1 MKPEDRIKFALEFAE
16 MDLERV
22 FRRPESL
29 ASFRNEFYEFHYGRG
44 GESFADRGG
53 ILAIPDSEF
62 ASWKLAEFLTL
73 QKKCRRFVAECA
85 HGSPPRMAIPE
96 MTLTAKYGLI
106 KLAHDEIAF
115 PMIRGSAHDLFMIVL
130 WHLIAGAAG
139 EHIGRCPEPKCGN
152 VFFRP
157 TRRAVYCSKACSGR
171 ARVRRFRAGAAKP
184 GRKPVGKSKGNYRRR
199 GGKVGER
206 RRRNDPHKKHEN
218 PRG

>member
-139 EHIGRCPEPKCGN
+139 EHIGRCPEPN
-152 VFFRP
+152 VE
-157 TRRAVYCSKACSGR
+157 TSSSGPLGGRCIAPRR
-171 ARVRRFRAGAAKP
+171 ARVVP
-184 GRKPVGKSKGNYRRR
+184 GSGDFAQAPLSQA
-199 GGKVGER
+199 ESL
-206 RRRNDPHKKHEN
+206 
-218 PRG
+218 